1 MTKLVI
7 FDLDGTL
14 LDTLEDLAISTNQA
28 LAQNGFPQH
37 DTEAYRFFVGN
48 GITKLM
54 ERALP
59 EDQRNEKTVLRVR
72 QDFVDYYSMHNMDYT
87 KPYPG
92 IPELIDDL
100 QKQGLRMAVASNKY
114 QAATG
119 KLIDRYFPAGTF
131 AAVHGQREEI
141 PPKPDP
147 TIVRNILTE
156 TGSTSADTLYVGDS
170 SVDMR
175 TAANSG
181 LRSVAVTWGFRPRK
195 ELEENGAMFVIDR
208 PEQLLEIV
216 RTE

>member
-1 MTKLVI
+1 
-7 FDLDGTL
+7 
-14 LDTLEDLAISTNQA
+14 
-28 LAQNGFPQH
+28 
-37 DTEAYRFFVGN
+37 
-48 GITKLM
+48 
-54 ERALP
+54 
-59 EDQRNEKTVLRVR
+59 
-72 QDFVDYYSMHNMDYT
+72 MDYT

-156 TGSTSADTLYVGDS
+156 TGFTSADTCLLYTS
-170 SVDMR
+170 SDFNVQTPFSSIRIDLQ
-175 TAANSG
+175 AAASALKLDPASPLQMN
-181 LRSVAVTWGFRPRK
+181 LVADIDLKEIMPLTPFRDDPAIRRC
-195 ELEENGAMFVIDR
+195 V
-208 PEQLLEIV
+208 
-216 RTE
+216 

>member
-14 LDTLEDLAISTNQA
+14 LDTLEDLAISTNHA

-114 QAATG
+114 QAAT
-119 KLIDRYFPAGTF
+119 
-131 AAVHGQREEI
+131 
-141 PPKPDP
+141 
-147 TIVRNILTE
+147 
-156 TGSTSADTLYVGDS
+156 
-170 SVDMR
+170 
-175 TAANSG
+175 
-181 LRSVAVTWGFRPRK
+181 
-195 ELEENGAMFVIDR
+195 
-208 PEQLLEIV
+208 
-216 RTE
+216 

>member
-1 MTKLVI
+1 
-7 FDLDGTL
+7 
-14 LDTLEDLAISTNQA
+14 
-28 LAQNGFPQH
+28 
-37 DTEAYRFFVGN
+37 
-48 GITKLM
+48 
-54 ERALP
+54 
-59 EDQRNEKTVLRVR
+59 
-72 QDFVDYYSMHNMDYT
+72 
-87 KPYPG
+87 
-92 IPELIDDL
+92 
-100 QKQGLRMAVASNKY
+100 MAVASNKY

-208 PEQLLEIV
+208 PRNNCWRSSGRNNTSVYSIRRGPRGPGASSFLSFQIV
-216 RTE
+216 RYLNRYPTVNANATVCMGKSNSSTLYFTPAL

>member
-14 LDTLEDLAISTNQA
+14 LDTLEDLAISTNHA

-100 QKQGLRMAVASNKY
+100 QKQAPHGCRLEQVSGGH
-114 QAATG
+114 G
-119 KLIDRYFPAGTF
+119 K
-131 AAVHGQREEI
+131 
-141 PPKPDP
+141 
-147 TIVRNILTE
+147 
-156 TGSTSADTLYVGDS
+156 
-170 SVDMR
+170 
-175 TAANSG
+175 
-181 LRSVAVTWGFRPRK
+181 
-195 ELEENGAMFVIDR
+195 IDR
-208 PEQLLEIV
+208 PLFSCRHL
-216 RTE
+216 RRRARPT